1 MREVTA
7 VFQEGLMTGLSV
19 SAALNTQAQYL
30 IQCYNVV
37 PGPYGLES
45 RQEVSLP
52 LSHLQNY
59 PWPWPI
65 CFCLSRHTLIFTPN
79 QVFLADAEWDLQL
92 LAEYEWGS
100 LPHIADFMDTV
111 IWSAKNGQWMF
122 TLGKVTTRLGAQ
134 FKTCCNFRG
143 QLIVGNGSLPRGPE
157 RLPDGT
163 VEQSRVPVEGSAIVG
178 WTKIGALDWE
188 YTLGNEVGWA
198 PMPWDGEVLALL
210 PLGKEVVVYGTNGCA
225 KLAMAASPVTTF
237 GVQDFGD
244 IGVLNADCVAG
255 DTTSHLYLGQD
266 SALYLVEPER
276 ALSGEGKLPKRLGY
290 DNWLRVLENPVMS
303 FDSAQRHWWIGD
315 ENRCFIFTG
324 KGLAEA
330 NITPTHL
337 SRLDGPLWGFYRE
350 HGPDVATI
358 ETGPTSFDSRGIK
371 TLMCVEADIE
381 SDTPVFGWA
390 TWKVGYSKQ
399 FQIGRPIRLDPR
411 GAFFP
416 VLSGTELTVGLQA
429 RDYHSFRL
437 SKMWLRYKN
446 TDKTFARGVINAGR
460 PAEQGNF

>member
-19 SAALNTQAQYL
+19 SPALSTQAQHL

-37 PGPYGLES
+37 PGPYGLEP

-52 LSHLQNY
+52 VSHLLGH
-59 PWPWPI
+59 PWPWPT
-65 CFCLSRHTLIFTPN
+65 CYCLSRHTLIFTPTE
-79 QVFLADAEWDLQL
+79 VFLADSEWDLQL
-92 LAEYEWGS
+92 LARAEWGS

-111 IWSAKNGQWMF
+111 IWATKNGQWM
-122 TLGKVTTRLGAQ
+122 LAGGKVTQQLGAE
-134 FKTCCNFRG
+134 FHTCCNFRG
-143 QLIVGNGSLPRGPE
+143 QLVVGNCKLPNGPE

-163 VEQSRVPVEGSAIVG
+163 IRPDSVPVEGSAIVG

-198 PMPWDGEVLALL
+198 PMPWDGEVSALL
-210 PLGKEVVVYGTNGCA
+210 PLGKEIVVYGTNGCA
-225 KLAMAASPVTTF
+225 KLAMSSNPVTTF

-244 IGVLNADCVAG
+244 IGVINPQCVAG

-290 DNWLRVLENPVMS
+290 DHWLRNLRNPVMS
-303 FDSAQRHWWIGD
+303 FDTAKRHWWIGD

-324 KGLAEA
+324 QGLGEA
-330 NITPTHL
+330 SVTPTHL
-337 SRLDGPLWGFYRE
+337 SRLDGPLWGFYR
-350 HGPDVATI
+350 GRGDDQAIV

-371 TLMCVEADIE
+371 TLMCVE
-381 SDTPVFGWA
+381 SDVECEERVLGWGS
-390 TWKVGYSKQ
+390 WKSRYDKQ
-399 FQIGRPIRLDPR
+399 FKSRGLIRLDPR

-416 VLSGTELTVGLQA
+416 VISGTELTVGLLA
-429 RDYHSFRL
+429 GDYHSFKL

-460 PAEQGNF
+460 PAE